1 MQSQSLIS
9 RNDTCQCLTP
19 SKVGTKNVF
28 LCSSERG
35 CVHQLAYRPSVQHVI
50 DRTNGCRGWGMSQGS
65 DVHIVPLTHLGIVER
80 VDQVRNKG
88 RQMGLD
94 GVDASCNAKS
104 VPGSGYPKTPTLTFR
119 HRPQG

>member
-1 MQSQSLIS
+1 M
-9 RNDTCQCLTP
+9 
-19 SKVGTKNVF
+19 F

-50 DRTNGCRGWGMSQGS
+50 DRTNGCREWGMSQGS

-94 GVDASCNAKS
+94 GVDTSYNARS
-104 VPGSGYPKTPTLTFR
+104 VQIIGTTTPIFTFGHSSQR
-119 HRPQG
+119 KDAALPLQPVVTPELRLQRLEEHI